1 MPERNKMSDQL
12 EKIVDVIYQK
22 ICAKLKSM
30 GYIEIEASGRHV
42 HLSRNVI
49 DELFGK
55 DYQLTNIKSLSQP
68 GQFVS
73 AERVTLI
80 GPKGQLSNV
89 VVLGPER
96 AHSQIEVSKTDAK
109 ILGVNAPIQE
119 SGKTQGTASIE
130 ISANGN
136 KVHLNQGVLVAER
149 HIHMSL
155 ADAERL
161 VLKDGDRVDVEVSS
175 DRPVIFKNVNLRVS
189 GQYDTYMHI
198 DYDEA
203 NACNLTGKTFGL
215 IIKK

>member
-1 MPERNKMSDQL
+1 MPERNKMSEQL
-12 EKIVDVIYQK
+12 ERIVEVIYKK
-22 ICAKLKSM
+22 ICARLKSL

-42 HLSRNVI
+42 HLSRKAI
-49 DELFGK
+49 EELFGTG
-55 DYQLTNIKSLSQP
+55 YQLTKIKPLSQP

-109 ILGVNAPIQE
+109 ILGISAPIQE
-119 SGKTQGTASIE
+119 SGKIQGTAAIE

-136 KVHLNQGVLVAER
+136 KVQLNQGVLVAER

-155 ADAERL
+155 ADAASL
-161 VLKDGDRVDVEVSS
+161 VLKDGDQVDVEVNSE
-175 DRPVIFKNVNLRVS
+175 RPVIFKDVKLRVS
-189 GQYDTYMHI
+189 EQYDTYMHI

>member
-1 MPERNKMSDQL
+1 MSEQV
-12 EKIVDVIYQK
+12 EKIVDLVYKK
-22 ICAKLKSM
+22 IAAKLKSL

-42 HLSRNVI
+42 HLSRQVV

-55 DYQLTNIKSLSQP
+55 AYVLTHIKPLSQP
-68 GQFVS
+68 GQFVC

-96 AHSQIEVSKTDAK
+96 EQSQIEVSKTDAK
-109 ILGVNAPIQE
+109 ILGVDAPIKE
-119 SGKTQGTASIE
+119 SGKIQGTPAIK

-136 KVHLNQGVLVAER
+136 TVHLNQGLLIAQR
-149 HIHMSL
+149 HIHMSRT
-155 ADAERL
+155 DAECL
-161 VLKDGDRVDVEVSS
+161 ALKDGDRVDVAVSS
-175 DRPVIFKNVNLRVS
+175 DRPVIFKDVKLRVS
-189 GQYDTYMHI
+189 DQYDTAMHI

-215 IIKK
+215 IIKN